1 MTESTSVLD
10 RAREA
15 IDRKAWDKA
24 YRLLSEAD
32 EGSRLDGD
40 ALPTLGDTAYMAG
53 HPEVA
58 IDAWERVHAAAV
70 GAGEDERGAGAAGQV
85 AALLLYTGLLAPA
98 RGWIRRAE
106 DLLVEHPDSSIHGQL
121 AVLLAWTSVLAGDL
135 DGALQHARRAIDIG
149 TRLGVPATRVLGRN
163 AEARILIFQGH
174 LQEGLAVLDETA
186 VAALSGELDP
196 VSTALLYCSTV
207 CAFQGL
213 SEYDKAEEWTTAMER
228 WCRRHATGGFH
239 GLCRVHR
246 AEILRLRGDWV
257 DAEVE
262 AREASEELRRYSR
275 TDVGWA
281 SAELGQIRL
290 RMGNLTGAE
299 EAFLDAYEQ
308 GWDPNPGLA
317 LLRLTRGAISAA
329 AASIRDSLE
338 HQPEIA
344 SLEAPPN
351 TDLRRAPLLAAQ
363 VRVAVAAGDL
373 GDARAAARD
382 LDLIAATFGTKA
394 LRASAAAAMGSL
406 LLAEGEAVEAGRR
419 LQEAMRLWTEV
430 GAPYECAQSRMGLGA
445 AFRAQGNEPQ
455 AVLEFHS
462 ARSTFERLGAEIDVR
477 RAARAAGDTKPSAGP
492 RMERVFMFTD
502 IVESTNL
509 AEVIGDEAW
518 GHLVRWH
525 NDALASLVADH
536 RGEIV
541 RTTGDGIFATFE
553 DPESAIACAMAI
565 QRTLEEHRRE
575 QGFSPKVRI
584 GLHRAEATKEGTDWS
599 GKGVHAAA
607 RIGALAEGDEILV
620 SSATAEAAGGSVAV
634 SDPRTVSL
642 KGLFEPVEVVAVQWR

>member
-163 AEARILIFQGH
+163 AEARIIIFQGH

-299 EAFLDAYEQ
+299 EASMPTSR
-308 GWDPNPGLA
+308 GG
-317 LLRLTRGAISAA
+317 TRIPVSPSFGSREEL
-329 AASIRDSLE
+329 SRR
-338 HQPEIA
+338 
-344 SLEAPPN
+344 PP
-351 TDLRRAPLLAAQ
+351 RRSETRWSVSPRSPRSRPLPTPTSG
-363 VRVAVAAGDL
+363 VRPCW
-373 GDARAAARD
+373 RHR
-382 LDLIAATFGTKA
+382 
-394 LRASAAAAMGSL
+394 SGS
-406 LLAEGEAVEAGRR
+406 
-419 LQEAMRLWTEV
+419 
-430 GAPYECAQSRMGLGA
+430 PS
-445 AFRAQGNEPQ
+445 PQ
-455 AVLEFHS
+455 ATWGTL
-462 ARSTFERLGAEIDVR
+462 ARPPGTST
-477 RAARAAGDTKPSAGP
+477 
-492 RMERVFMFTD
+492 
-502 IVESTNL
+502 
-509 AEVIGDEAW
+509 
-518 GHLVRWH
+518 
-525 NDALASLVADH
+525 
-536 RGEIV
+536 
-541 RTTGDGIFATFE
+541 
-553 DPESAIACAMAI
+553 
-565 QRTLEEHRRE
+565 
-575 QGFSPKVRI
+575 
-584 GLHRAEATKEGTDWS
+584 
-599 GKGVHAAA
+599 
-607 RIGALAEGDEILV
+607 
-620 SSATAEAAGGSVAV
+620 
-634 SDPRTVSL
+634 
-642 KGLFEPVEVVAVQWR
+642 

>member
-106 DLLVEHPDSSIHGQL
+106 DLLVDHPDSSVHGQL

-246 AEILRLRGDWV
+246 AEILRLRGDWA

-262 AREASEELRRYSR
+262 AERRRRSSAG
-275 TDVGWA
+275 THGPMWA
-281 SAELGQIRL
+281 GRRRSSDRSGL

-308 GWDPNPGLA
+308 GGTRSRSGPPLGPRRRCLGGRGVDPRLA
-317 LLRLTRGAISAA
+317 GASARDRLARGPSQHRP
-329 AASIRDSLE
+329 ASC
-338 HQPEIA
+338 A
-344 SLEAPPN
+344 
-351 TDLRRAPLLAAQ
+351 LLAAQ

-373 GDARAAARD
+373 ETARAAAQD
-382 LDLIAATFGTKA
+382 LDRIAATFGTKA
-394 LRASAAAAMGSL
+394 LRASAATSMGFAAPR
-406 LLAEGEAVEAGRR
+406 GR
-419 LQEAMRLWTEV
+419 
-430 GAPYECAQSRMGLGA
+430 
-445 AFRAQGNEPQ
+445 
-455 AVLEFHS
+455 
-462 ARSTFERLGAEIDVR
+462 
-477 RAARAAGDTKPSAGP
+477 
-492 RMERVFMFTD
+492 
-502 IVESTNL
+502 
-509 AEVIGDEAW
+509 
-518 GHLVRWH
+518 
-525 NDALASLVADH
+525 
-536 RGEIV
+536 
-541 RTTGDGIFATFE
+541 
-553 DPESAIACAMAI
+553 
-565 QRTLEEHRRE
+565 
-575 QGFSPKVRI
+575 
-584 GLHRAEATKEGTDWS
+584 
-599 GKGVHAAA
+599 
-607 RIGALAEGDEILV
+607 
-620 SSATAEAAGGSVAV
+620 
-634 SDPRTVSL
+634 
-642 KGLFEPVEVVAVQWR
+642 